1 LIVSF
6 INLDGIPK
14 KANIVISTEG
24 DKAKELMDYKILM
37 DEFDLVI
44 KAFLELKPKYQ
55 EIVKE
60 ITREMGYGMADYA
73 EKGTHVDTVED
84 WDLYCHYVAGL
95 VGLGLTRMF
104 AVSGMEDKM
113 VNCDRIANSMGLFLQ
128 KTNIIRDYLEDM
140 LDKRIFWPQSVWSK
154 YCEKIEDLAKPENQ
168 ERAIKCLNELICDA
182 MRHAIDCL
190 DYMERLQDSKN
201 FAFCA
206 IPQVMAIA
214 TLNKLYNNPAVF
226 AQNVKIRKGESAEI
240 FLKSANIQSIRG
252 WFNYYAREMA
262 RKLVPGDPST
272 EKLRAHM
279 GKIKELTQQDATK
292 IKSYNGIAPTLLV
305 AIIFAV
311 VLNVLLSDP
320 NLVNY
325 LAVFKSQ

>member
-1 LIVSF
+1 
-6 INLDGIPK
+6 
-14 KANIVISTEG
+14 
-24 DKAKELMDYKILM
+24 
-37 DEFDLVI
+37 
-44 KAFLELKPKYQ
+44 
-55 EIVKE
+55 
-60 ITREMGYGMADYA
+60 
-73 EKGTHVDTVED
+73 
-84 WDLYCHYVAGL
+84 
-95 VGLGLTRMF
+95 
-104 AVSGMEDKM
+104 
-113 VNCDRIANSMGLFLQ
+113 
-128 KTNIIRDYLEDM
+128 
-140 LDKRIFWPQSVWSK
+140 
-154 YCEKIEDLAKPENQ
+154 
-168 ERAIKCLNELICDA
+168 
-182 MRHAIDCL
+182 
-190 DYMERLQDSKN
+190 
-201 FAFCA
+201 
-206 IPQVMAIA
+206 MAIA